1 LPDYL
6 LDTTT
11 IVDYLRDKSGVPELL
26 EKLCSEGGLLGCSPV
41 NIVEVYAGMKDKEKA
56 ETDEFLNSLE
66 CYETDREIA
75 IVAGDLKRKYSRKG
89 VTLSTPDV
97 LIAATAIKKHLILVT
112 NNARHFPIEGLM
124 IYSYEREEKH

>member
-11 IVDYLRDKSGVPELL
+11 LIDYLRDKSNVPQLL
-26 EKLCSEGGLLGCSPV
+26 EKLCSEDGFLGCSPI
-41 NIVEVYAGMKDKEKA
+41 NIVEIYTGMKDKEKA

-66 CYETDREIA
+66 CYEIDREIA
-75 IVAGDLKRKYSRKG
+75 NLAGDLKRKYSRKG
-89 VTLSTPDV
+89 ITLSTPDA
-97 LIAATAIKKHLILVT
+97 LIAATAIRKHLVLVT

-124 IYSYEREEKH
+124 IYSYER